1 MQQINLNS
9 VKIPEWI
16 KYFGWIIAI
25 VLLLWVKSCNVEPDK
40 VKTITVTIPGKKG
53 SFTPVKPDNAKISQ
67 IKWEKGDPVITENP
81 LNEKLLADNENLKYV
96 IKAANDSINKFRSAN
111 DSIKL
116 KMFTEVN
123 QINSFSSKFEDNNL
137 IINVNGIARGEV
149 KEITPSYTIKQLKTD
164 VSIEE
169 KLPGLRVLGGVEVG
183 NTKTLDNLSF
193 KGSVLLQ
200 NRKGNII
207 SAGYDTDNK
216 IWLGYYRSI
225 F

>member
-9 VKIPEWI
+9 IKIPEWV
-16 KYFGWIIAI
+16 KYFGWILAI
-25 VLLLWVKSCNVEPDK
+25 VLLLWIKSCSPEPETK
-40 VKTITVTIPGKKG
+40 TVTITIPEKKG
-53 SFTPVKPDNAKISQ
+53 SFTPVKPAT
-67 IKWEKGDPVITENP
+67 IKVTEYKLEKGDPIITENP
-81 LNEKLLADNENLKYV
+81 LNKKLLEENKNLK
-96 IKAANDSINKFRSAN
+96 DKFKSVR

-116 KMFTEVN
+116 NMFEEAN
-123 QINSFSSKFEDNNL
+123 QINQFSSRFEDDNL
-137 IINVNGIARGEV
+137 ILNINGIARGKV
-149 KEITPSYTIKQLKTD
+149 KEITPSYTIKQQKSD
-164 VSIEE
+164 VLIEN

-183 NTKTLDNLSF
+183 NTKTLDDLSF
-193 KGSVLLQ
+193 KGTVLFQ